1 MTMHAALLRAI
12 NLAGKNQVA
21 MADLRALFER
31 LGFPQARTLLQSG
44 NVVFESAGKTTA
56 KLEKLLEEAA
66 GGGLGV
72 RTDFFVRSAP
82 EWNEILARNPFPVE
96 AREDPGR
103 LIVLLLKEAPEAAD
117 VKAVQKAIRGPEVIR
132 SYGRQAYITYPDG
145 MGRSRLTPAVL
156 EKGLGTRGTARNWNT
171 ALRIAAALSTSV

>member
-1 MTMHAALLRAI
+1 MTMHVALLRAI
-12 NLAGKNQVA
+12 NLAGKNAVA

-31 LGFPQARTLLQSG
+31 LGFPEARTLLQSG

-56 KLEKLLEEAA
+56 KLEQLLEKAA
-66 GGGLGV
+66 SGGIGIQ
-72 RTDFFVRSAP
+72 TDFFVRSLP
-82 EWNEILARNPFPVE
+82 EWTEILARNPFPVE
-96 AREDPGR
+96 ARKDPGH
-103 LIVLLLKEAPEAAD
+103 LIVLVLKEAPGAAD

-145 MGRSRLTPAVL
+145 MGRSKLTPAVL

-171 ALRIAAALSTSV
+171 ALKIAAALAASV

>member
-31 LGFPQARTLLQSG
+31 LGFPEARTLLQSG
-44 NVVFESAGKTTA
+44 NVVFESAGKTAA
-56 KLEKLLEEAA
+56 KLEKLLEEAT
-66 GGGLGV
+66 GSGLGV

-82 EWNEILARNPFPVE
+82 EWKEIMARNPFPVE
-96 AREDPGR
+96 ARKDPSR
-103 LIVLLLKEAPEAAD
+103 LIVLLLKEAPDGAD

-132 SYGRQAYITYPDG
+132 AYDRQAYIIYPDG
-145 MGRSRLTPAVL
+145 MGRSKLTPAVL

-171 ALRIAAALSTSV
+171 VLRIDAALFASA